1 MPPATRI
8 RAFLLLF
15 AALFLLALILA
26 IAAEFSDAKW
36 IQAAVSIGDRLEP
49 LTVIAIAV
57 TFLSVEGVPM
67 LASWVRREEIKEA
80 RAQGRTEG
88 HAEGRIEGRAEGRAE
103 GRTEGHAEGRVEGYA
118 EGSTAGRALER
129 EAWQEWQRKLAEWEQ
144 RKSRAENEGRD
155 FQEPRPASPSEN

>member
-15 AALFLLALILA
+15 AALFLLSSILA

-36 IQAAVSIGDRLEP
+36 IKAVISIGARLEP

-67 LASWVRREEIKEA
+67 LASWLRREEIKEA
-80 RAQGRTEG
+80 REQGRVEG
-88 HAEGRIEGRAEGRAE
+88 RAEGRTEGRAEGRAE
-103 GRTEGHAEGRVEGYA
+103 GRTEG
-118 EGSTAGRALER
+118 RALER
-129 EAWQEWQRKLAEWEQ
+129 EAWQEWRRNLDAWEQ
-144 RKSRAENEGRD
+144 RKSQAENEGRG
-155 FQEPRPASPSEN
+155 FHEPRPAPPSED

>member
-15 AALFLLALILA
+15 AALFLLSSILA

-36 IQAAVSIGDRLEP
+36 IKAVINIGDRLEP

-67 LASWVRREEIKEA
+67 LASWLRREEIKEA
-80 RAQGRTEG
+80 REQ
-88 HAEGRIEGRAEGRAE
+88 
-103 GRTEGHAEGRVEGYA
+103 GRVE
-118 EGSTAGRALER
+118 GRALER
-129 EAWQEWQRKLAEWEQ
+129 EAWQEWRRTLDAWEQ
-144 RKSRAENEGRD
+144 RKFQAENEGRD
-155 FQEPRPASPSEN
+155 FQEPRPAPPSED

>member
-15 AALFLLALILA
+15 AALFLLSSILA

-36 IQAAVSIGDRLEP
+36 IKAVISIGNRLEP

-67 LASWVRREEIKEA
+67 LASWLRREEIKEA
-80 RAQGRTEG
+80 REQGRVEG
-88 HAEGRIEGRAEGRAE
+88 HAE
-103 GRTEGHAEGRVEGYA
+103 
-118 EGSTAGRALER
+118 GRALER
-129 EAWQEWQRKLAEWEQ
+129 EAWQEWRRKLDEWEQ
-144 RKSRAENEGRD
+144 RKSHAENEGRG
-155 FQEPRPASPSEN
+155 FQEPPPAPPSEE

>member
-15 AALFLLALILA
+15 AALFLLSSILA

-36 IQAAVSIGDRLEP
+36 IKVVISIGARLEP

-67 LASWVRREEIKEA
+67 LASWLRREEIKEA
-80 RAQGRTEG
+80 REQ
-88 HAEGRIEGRAEGRAE
+88 
-103 GRTEGHAEGRVEGYA
+103 GRVE
-118 EGSTAGRALER
+118 GRALER
-129 EAWQEWQRKLAEWEQ
+129 EAWQEWRRNLDAWEQ
-144 RKSRAENEGRD
+144 RKSQAENEGRD
-155 FQEPRPASPSEN
+155 FQEPRPIPPSED